1 MTNVLLTTIAA
12 IVVFGLVVLVHEAG
26 HFLAAHRVGMWV
38 QEFSIGFGPALWSRV
53 KNGTRYSIRLLPLG
67 GYNLLPGEN
76 PDEGEEGTEADA
88 AGSFSRPHA
97 SYDRRR
103 PLLPAAVKG
112 KFFDE
117 APPSHRF
124 FVILCGAMMNFV
136 LGYFLLVV
144 LLCGQDAITS
154 CMVYDFLGDAPASE
168 ASGLQAGDEIL
179 AVNGRACFVAEDI
192 VYELQRT
199 PDYTASMTVLRDG
212 RITTLP
218 AVHFDSATA
227 EDGTKT
233 MVLDFQVYGIAK
245 TPRAVASWAG
255 RYFLY
260 YARAILRGFLDMF
273 TGRVS
278 INQLSGPVGVVSA
291 VSQAVR
297 YGWKDV
303 VSLAALISVN
313 LGIFN
318 LLPIPGLDGFKLLF
332 LAVEW
337 VSGKT
342 VPARVQAV
350 LNAAGIVALLALMI
364 LVTFQDIT
372 KFV

>member
-1 MTNVLLTTIAA
+1 MTIVLLTTIAA

-26 HFLAAHRVGMWV
+26 HFLAARRVGMWV

-67 GYNLLPGEN
+67 GYNLLPGET
-76 PDEGEEGTEADA
+76 PEEEGAQ
-88 AGSFSRPHA
+88 AGEDSLYQPHA

-103 PLLPAAVKG
+103 PVLPAAVKG

-136 LGYFLLVV
+136 LGYILLVA
-144 LLCGQDAITS
+144 LLCGEKAITS
-154 CMVYDFLGDAPASE
+154 CMVYGFLGDTPASQ

-179 AVNGRACFVAEDI
+179 AVNGHPCFVAEDI

-199 PDYTASMTVLRDG
+199 PDYTASMTVQRDG
-212 RITTLP
+212 QIVTLP
-218 AVHFDSATA
+218 AVHFDSTTA
-227 EDGTKT
+227 EDGTTT
-233 MVLDFQVYGIAK
+233 MVLDFQVYGITK
-245 TPRAVASWAG
+245 TPRSVAFWAG

-260 YARAILRGFLDMF
+260 YARAILRGFVDMA

-313 LGIFN
+313 VGIFN

-337 VSGKT
+337 VCGKT
-342 VPARVQAV
+342 VPARVQAA
-350 LNAAGIVALLALMI
+350 LNAAGIVALLALVV

>member
-1 MTNVLLTTIAA
+1 MTIVLLTTIAA

-26 HFLAAHRVGMWV
+26 HFLAARRVGMWV

-53 KNGTRYSIRLLPLG
+53 RNGTRYSIRLLPLG
-67 GYNLLPGEN
+67 GYNLLPGET
-76 PDEGEEGTEADA
+76 PEEEGESTGTGADGLGPA
-88 AGSFSRPHA
+88 HVP
-97 SYDRRR
+97 YDRRR
-103 PLLPAAVKG
+103 PVLPAAIKG

-117 APPSHRF
+117 APPAHRF

-136 LGYFLLVV
+136 LGYVLLVA
-144 LLCGQDAITS
+144 LLCGDKAITS
-154 CMVYDFLGDAPASE
+154 CMVYDFLGDAPASQ
-168 ASGLQAGDEIL
+168 ASGLQPKDEIL
-179 AVNGRACFVAEDI
+179 AVNGHTCFVAEDI

-212 RITTLP
+212 QIITLP
-218 AVHFDSATA
+218 AVHFDSTTG
-227 EDGTKT
+227 EDGTTT

-245 TPRAVASWAG
+245 SPRTVAAWAG

-260 YARAILRGFLDMF
+260 YARAILRGFVDMA
-273 TGRVS
+273 TGRVG

-332 LAVEW
+332 LAVEC

-350 LNAAGIVALLALMI
+350 LNAAGIVALLALMV

-372 KFV
+372 KFI

>member
-1 MTNVLLTTIAA
+1 MTIVLLTTIAA

-26 HFLAAHRVGMWV
+26 HFLAARRVGMWV

-53 KNGTRYSIRLLPLG
+53 RNGTRYSIRLLPLG

-76 PDEGEEGTEADA
+76 PEEEGEDREAEQD
-88 AGSFSRPHA
+88 GFVRPHA

-103 PLLPAAVKG
+103 PVLPAAVRG

-117 APPSHRF
+117 APPAHRF

-136 LGYFLLVV
+136 LGYFLLVA
-144 LLCGQDAITS
+144 LLCGEDAITS
-154 CMVYDFLGDAPASE
+154 CMIYDFLGDAPASE

-179 AVNGRACFVAEDI
+179 SVNGHVCFVAEDI

-212 RITTLP
+212 SIVHLP
-218 AVHFDSATA
+218 AVHFDSSTGA
-227 EDGTKT
+227 DGTTT

-245 TPRAVASWAG
+245 SPRKVAGWAG

-260 YARAILRGFLDMF
+260 YARAILRGFVDMA
-273 TGRVS
+273 TGRVG
-278 INQLSGPVGVVSA
+278 INQLSGPVGFVSA

-303 VSLAALISVN
+303 VSLAALFSVN

-332 LAVEW
+332 LAVEC

-342 VPARVQAV
+342 VSARVQAV
-350 LNAAGIVALLALMI
+350 LNAAGIVALLALMV
-364 LVTFQDIT
+364 LVTFQDIA
-372 KFV
+372 KFI

>member
-1 MTNVLLTTIAA
+1 MTIVLLTTIAV
-12 IVVFGLVVLVHEAG
+12 IGVFGVVVLVHEAG
-26 HFLAAHRVGMWV
+26 HFLAARRVGMWV

-67 GYNLLPGEN
+67 GYNLLPGETPEEEDN
-76 PDEGEEGTEADA
+76 EAGEDGLYQ
-88 AGSFSRPHA
+88 PHA

-103 PLLPAAVKG
+103 PLLPAAVKN

-124 FVILCGAMMNFV
+124 FVILCGALMNFV

-144 LLCGQDAITS
+144 LLCGEKAITS
-154 CMVYDFLGDAPASE
+154 CMVYDFLGDAPASQ
-168 ASGLQAGDEIL
+168 ASGLQAKDEIL
-179 AVNGRACFVAEDI
+179 AVNGHVCFVAEDI

-199 PDYTASMTVLRDG
+199 PDYTASMTVLRNG
-212 RITTLP
+212 EIVTLP
-218 AVHFDSATA
+218 AVHFDSATG
-227 EDGTKT
+227 EDGTTT

-245 TPRAVASWAG
+245 SPRTVAYWAG

-260 YARAILRGFLDMF
+260 YARAILRGFVDMA
-273 TGRVS
+273 TGRVG

-318 LLPIPGLDGFKLLF
+318 LLPIPGLDGFKLVF
-332 LAVEW
+332 LAVEC

-350 LNAAGIVALLALMI
+350 FNAAGIVALLALMV

-372 KFV
+372 KFI

>member
-26 HFLAAHRVGMWV
+26 HFLAARRVGMWV
-38 QEFSIGFGPALWSRV
+38 EEFSIGFGPALWSRV

-76 PDEGEEGTEADA
+76 PAEGEQDPEDDTARLY
-88 AGSFSRPHA
+88 RPHE
-97 SYDRRR
+97 SYDRRH
-103 PLLPAAVKG
+103 PLFPAAIKA
-112 KFFDE
+112 KYFDE
-117 APPSHRF
+117 APPTHRF

-144 LLCGQDAITS
+144 LLCGQNAITS
-154 CMVYDFLGDAPASE
+154 CIVYDFLGDNPASQ
-168 ASGLQAGDEIL
+168 ASGLQAEDEIL

-192 VYELQRT
+192 MYELQRT

-212 RITTLP
+212 EIVELP
-218 AVHFDSATA
+218 AVHFASTTS
-227 EDGTKT
+227 EDGTT
-233 MVLDFQVYGIAK
+233 SMVLDFQVYGIAK
-245 TPRAVASWAG
+245 TPRSVASWAG

-260 YARAILRGFLDMF
+260 YARAILRGFMDMF

-332 LAVEW
+332 LAVES

-342 VPARVQAV
+342 VPARVQAA
-350 LNAAGIVALLALMI
+350 LNAAGIVALLALMV

-372 KFV
+372 KFI

>member
-1 MTNVLLTTIAA
+1 MTIVLLTTIAA
-12 IVVFGLVVLVHEAG
+12 IVVFGVVVLVHEAG
-26 HFLAAHRVGMWV
+26 HFLAARRVGMWV

-67 GYNLLPGEN
+67 GYNLLPGETPAEEDEEAE
-76 PDEGEEGTEADA
+76 PD
-88 AGSFSRPHA
+88 SPYQPHA

-103 PLLPAAVKG
+103 SVLPAFIKN

-144 LLCGQDAITS
+144 LLCGEKAITS
-154 CMVYDFLGDAPASE
+154 CMVYDFLGDAPASQ
-168 ASGLQAGDEIL
+168 ASGLQANDEIL
-179 AVNGRACFVAEDI
+179 AVNGHTCFVAEDI

-212 RITTLP
+212 EIVTLP
-218 AVHFDSATA
+218 AVHFDSATG
-227 EDGTKT
+227 EDGTTT

-245 TPRAVASWAG
+245 SPRTVACWAG

-260 YARAILRGFLDMF
+260 YARAILRGFVDMA
-273 TGRVS
+273 TGRVG

-303 VSLAALISVN
+303 VSLAALFSVN

-342 VPARVQAV
+342 VPVKVQAA
-350 LNAAGIVALLALMI
+350 LNTVGILALLALMV

-372 KFV
+372 KFI

>member
-1 MTNVLLTTIAA
+1 MTIVLLTTIAV
-12 IVVFGLVVLVHEAG
+12 IVVFGVVVLVHEAG
-26 HFLAAHRVGMWV
+26 HFLAARRVGMWV

-67 GYNLLPGEN
+67 GYNLLPGETPEEEDN
-76 PDEGEEGTEADA
+76 EAGEDGLYQ
-88 AGSFSRPHA
+88 PHA

-103 PLLPAAVKG
+103 PLLPAAVKN

-124 FVILCGAMMNFV
+124 FVILCGALMNFV

-144 LLCGQDAITS
+144 LLCGEKAITS
-154 CMVYDFLGDAPASE
+154 CMVYDFLGDAPASQ
-168 ASGLQAGDEIL
+168 ASGLQAKDEIL
-179 AVNGRACFVAEDI
+179 AVNGHVCFVAEDI

-199 PDYTASMTVLRDG
+199 PDYTASMTVLRNG
-212 RITTLP
+212 EIVTLP
-218 AVHFDSATA
+218 AVHFDSATG
-227 EDGTKT
+227 EDGTTT

-245 TPRAVASWAG
+245 SPRTVAYWAG

-260 YARAILRGFLDMF
+260 YARAILRGFVDMA
-273 TGRVS
+273 TGRVG

-318 LLPIPGLDGFKLLF
+318 LLPIPGLDGFKLVF
-332 LAVEW
+332 LAVEC

-350 LNAAGIVALLALMI
+350 FNAAGVVALLALMV

-372 KFV
+372 KFI

>member
-1 MTNVLLTTIAA
+1 MTIVLLTTIAV
-12 IVVFGLVVLVHEAG
+12 IVVFGVVVLVHEAG
-26 HFLAAHRVGMWV
+26 HFLAARRVGMWV

-67 GYNLLPGEN
+67 GYNLLPGETPEEEDN
-76 PDEGEEGTEADA
+76 EAGEDGLYQ
-88 AGSFSRPHA
+88 PHA

-103 PLLPAAVKG
+103 PLLPAAVKN

-124 FVILCGAMMNFV
+124 FVILCGALMNFV

-144 LLCGQDAITS
+144 LLCGEKAITS
-154 CMVYDFLGDAPASE
+154 CMVYDFLGDAPASQ
-168 ASGLQAGDEIL
+168 ASGLQAKDEIL
-179 AVNGRACFVAEDI
+179 AVNGHVCFVAEDI

-199 PDYTASMTVLRDG
+199 PDYTASMTVLRNG
-212 RITTLP
+212 EIVTLP
-218 AVHFDSATA
+218 AVHFDSATG
-227 EDGTKT
+227 EDGTTT

-245 TPRAVASWAG
+245 SPRTVAYWAG

-260 YARAILRGFLDMF
+260 YARAILRGFVDMA
-273 TGRVS
+273 TGRVG

-318 LLPIPGLDGFKLLF
+318 LLPIPGLDGFKLVF
-332 LAVEW
+332 LAVEC

-350 LNAAGIVALLALMI
+350 FNAAGIVALLALMV

-372 KFV
+372 KFI

>member
-1 MTNVLLTTIAA
+1 MTIALLTTIVA
-12 IVVFGLVVLVHEAG
+12 IVIFGLVVLVHEAG
-26 HFLAAHRVGMWV
+26 HFLAARRVGMWV
-38 QEFSIGFGPALWSRV
+38 EEFSIGFGPALWSRV
-53 KNGTRYSIRLLPLG
+53 KNGTRYSLRLFPLG

-76 PDEGEEGTEADA
+76 PAEEDQETEEMPEHL
-88 AGSFSRPHA
+88 SRPHDT
-97 SYDRRR
+97 YDRRR
-103 PLLPAAVKG
+103 PVLPAAVKG

-154 CMVYDFLGDAPASE
+154 CMIYDFLGDAPASQ

-179 AVNGRACFVAEDI
+179 AMNGHACFVAEDI

-199 PDYTASMTVLRDG
+199 PDYTASMTVLRGKDV
-212 RITTLP
+212 IELP
-218 AVHFDSATA
+218 AVHFDSTTA
-227 EDGTKT
+227 EDGTTT
-233 MVLDFQVYGIAK
+233 MVLDFQVYGIPK
-245 TPRAVASWAG
+245 TPRTVASWAG

-260 YARAILRGFLDMF
+260 YARAILRGFIDMF

-278 INQLSGPVGVVSA
+278 INQLSGPVGLVSA

-303 VSLAALISVN
+303 VSLAALITVN

-318 LLPIPGLDGFKLLF
+318 LLPIPGLDGFKLVF
-332 LAVEW
+332 LAVEC

-342 VPARVQAV
+342 VPAKVQAA
-350 LNAAGIVALLALMI
+350 LNAAGIVALLTLVI

-372 KFV
+372 KFM

>member
-1 MTNVLLTTIAA
+1 MTIVLLTTIAV
-12 IVVFGLVVLVHEAG
+12 IVVFSVVVLVHEAG
-26 HFLAAHRVGMWV
+26 HFLAARRVGMWV

-67 GYNLLPGEN
+67 GYNLLPGETPEEEDN
-76 PDEGEEGTEADA
+76 EAGEDGLYQ
-88 AGSFSRPHA
+88 PHA

-103 PLLPAAVKG
+103 PLLPAAVKN

-124 FVILCGAMMNFV
+124 FVILCGALMNFV

-144 LLCGQDAITS
+144 LLCGEKAITS
-154 CMVYDFLGDAPASE
+154 CMVYDFLGYAPASQ
-168 ASGLQAGDEIL
+168 ASGLQAKDEIL
-179 AVNGRACFVAEDI
+179 AVNGHVCFVAEDI

-199 PDYTASMTVLRDG
+199 PDYTASMTVLRNG
-212 RITTLP
+212 EIVTLP
-218 AVHFDSATA
+218 AVHFDSATG
-227 EDGTKT
+227 EDGTTT

-245 TPRAVASWAG
+245 SPRTVAYWAG

-260 YARAILRGFLDMF
+260 YARAILRGFVDMA
-273 TGRVS
+273 TGRVG

-318 LLPIPGLDGFKLLF
+318 LLPIPGLDGFKLVF
-332 LAVEW
+332 LAVEC

-350 LNAAGIVALLALMI
+350 FNAAGIVALLALMV

-372 KFV
+372 KFI

>member
-1 MTNVLLTTIAA
+1 MTIVLLTTIAA

-26 HFLAAHRVGMWV
+26 HFLAARRVGMWV

-76 PDEGEEGTEADA
+76 PAEEEDTAEEEGT
-88 AGSFSRPHA
+88 GTYRSHP

-103 PLLPAAVKG
+103 PVLPAAVKG

-136 LGYFLLVV
+136 LGYFLLVI
-144 LLCGQDAITS
+144 LLCGQNAITS
-154 CMVYDFLGDAPASE
+154 CMIYDFLGDAPASE

-179 AVNGRACFVAEDI
+179 AVNGHVCFVAEDI

-227 EDGTKT
+227 EDGTTT

-245 TPRAVASWAG
+245 TPRSVAFWAG

-260 YARAILRGFLDMF
+260 YARAILRGFADMF

-332 LAVEW
+332 LAVEC

-342 VPARVQAV
+342 VPARVQAA
-350 LNAAGIVALLALMI
+350 LNAAGIVALLALMV

-372 KFV
+372 KFI